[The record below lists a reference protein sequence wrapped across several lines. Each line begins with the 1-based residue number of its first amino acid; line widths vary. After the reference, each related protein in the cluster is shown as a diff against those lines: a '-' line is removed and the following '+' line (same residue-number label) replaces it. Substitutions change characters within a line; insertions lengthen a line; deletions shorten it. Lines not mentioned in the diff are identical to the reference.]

1 MVREWVFCGSV
12 FLLFSKNVSIVNFLL
27 RSCFFVIF
35 ATFCN
40 GAGLSLFLRGIGS
53 MGFYVLTA
61 GFA

>member
-12 FLLFSKNVSIVNFLL
+12 FYSFLKCFHRQFFIKKL
-27 RSCFFVIF
+27 FFVIF